1 MTKNIKQNKR
11 NKRDNGTGSIVKRSD
26 GRWMGSLQVG
36 FNEDGKP
43 KRICVYGKTEA
54 EAKRKL
60 KEKRNEYI
68 KNNGVVQKNISVK
81 KWFNDWLEDTMKLTL
96 KPRSYDAKE
105 RCIDKFIVPAL
116 GNMKI
121 TEVTQKDIQ
130 KLISQMS
137 ADGYSY
143 SQIHKVYNT
152 INQRYK
158 QGILSREVFYN
169 PALGV
174 ILPKETKSASSQ
186 SGFALSRDEVDLLVK
201 KAKETYPNGTPIY
214 PRGDFIILLLY
225 TGLRIGEALALT
237 WDDINF
243 EQKTI
248 NVNKN
253 VTTAI
258 NRDKDLINP
267 KTKKPYKTITVL
279 QNSTKT
285 NSSTRVIPMS
295 KMAEKAL
302 KNIQK
307 YNGNKPYVLANSRG
321 NYCNYSNMNRMLK
334 GMLKSAGITINYS
347 IHSLRH
353 TFASMLFSKDVDVK
367 IVSEILGHS
376 SVSITYNTYV
386 HLIKEQKAKAVGL
399 LDIIDF

>member
-1 MTKNIKQNKR
+1 MAKNINNKK
-11 NKRDNGTGSIVKRSD
+11 NKRDNGVGSIVKRSD
-26 GRWMGSLQVG
+26 GRWMGSLQIG
-36 FNEDGKP
+36 FNDDGKP
-43 KRICVYGKTEA
+43 KRVCVYGKTEA

-68 KNNGVVQKNISVK
+68 KNNGIVQKNISVK
-81 KWFNDWLEDTMKLTL
+81 KWFNEWLENTMKLTL

-105 RCIDKFIVPAL
+105 RCIDKFIVPYL

-121 TEVTQKDIQ
+121 TEVTQNDVQ
-130 KLISQMS
+130 KLISNMS
-137 ADGYSY
+137 DKGYSY
-143 SQIHKVYNT
+143 SQIHKVHNT
-152 INQRYK
+152 ISQRYK
-158 QGILSREVFYN
+158 QGILAREVFYN

-174 ILPKETKSASSQ
+174 VLPKETKTDSSK
-186 SGFALSRDEVDLLVK
+186 SGFALNKDEIDLLVK

-214 PRGDFIILLLY
+214 PRGDFIIFLLY

-237 WDDINF
+237 WNDINF

-253 VTTAI
+253 VTTAT
-258 NRDKDLINP
+258 NRDKNLINP
-267 KTKKPYKTITVL
+267 KTKKPYKTITIV
-279 QNSTKT
+279 QDSTKT

-295 KMAEKAL
+295 KMAENAL

-307 YNGNKPYVLANSRG
+307 YNHNKPYVLANSQG
-321 NYCNYSNMNRMLK
+321 NYCDYSNMNRMLK
-334 GMLKSAGITINYS
+334 SMLKSAGITANYS

-376 SVSITYNTYV
+376 SISITYNTYV